1 MLHPPEPMYACVPL
15 QPCTKV
21 RFTLFE
27 ITTMRRLFGISVLSA
42 ALAVSATAMAQ
53 TPQTPPPSSSGEEP
67 IRPATTTVSGT
78 TGIWYVP
85 TSEVLPKKK
94 WSMSL
99 YRTNIDYGQ
108 GFTDVST
115 FPLTFAVGLG
125 NKAELFGSWSLATRI
140 DRDSRPLFFTAVNPD
155 AAANGGIIVD
165 HPGVRQEWSGN
176 QLGDF
181 WVGGKFNLS
190 HASTSNTGFGVRAMV
205 KLPVGDEDSGASS
218 GQTDFAVD
226 GIVSSYGSAV
236 EVSGYGGVIVRGS
249 PDGYELTNGFRW
261 GVGAGFPQRYN
272 LGFRFSAELFGEKYF
287 DDTITAPAGLTA
299 TDGSIAPLTTQ
310 VQGPVVGALGL
321 TWSAPNGFFVGGAA
335 SWNFAMDSRDE
346 AGIGAPSTP
355 KDDKSFEVR
364 IGFHPG
370 ARDRRPRPA
379 PVAAPAAPVTPAPA
393 PAPVAQNR
401 PPTVKASCNPCS
413 VEVGRTALVTADAQD
428 PDGDPL
434 TYQWAAKGGTLT
446 TPTARQTPWT
456 APNTA
461 GPVPFTV
468 TVTDG
473 RGGTA
478 SDSLT
483 IQVTQPSAQQ
493 FAFEDVHFEFDR
505 FTLRQDALTILDDAV
520 KAMQANPTLRLE
532 IEGHTCNIG
541 TNEYNLALGDRRAR
555 AVRDYLVSRGIAQ
568 GRLTTISY
576 GEERPRHDNSREDTR
591 RLNRRAALVVRLQ

>member
-1 MLHPPEPMYACVPL
+1 
-15 QPCTKV
+15 
-21 RFTLFE
+21 
-27 ITTMRRLFGISVLSA
+27 MRRLFGISVLTA
-42 ALAVSATAMAQ
+42 ALAVSTSVMAQ
-53 TPQTPPPSSSGEEP
+53 TPQTPAQPSSGSAGDEP
-67 IRPATTTVSGT
+67 TRPATTTVSGT

-85 TSEVLPKKK
+85 TSEVLPAKK

-99 YRTNIDYGQ
+99 YRTNIDFGQ
-108 GFTDVST
+108 GFSDVST
-115 FPLTFAVGLG
+115 FPVTFAVGLG
-125 NKAELFGSWSLATRI
+125 NRAELFGSWSLATRI
-140 DRDSRPLFFTAVNPD
+140 DRDSRPLFFTPANSD
-155 AAANGGIIVD
+155 AGTNGGILVD
-165 HPGVRQEWSGN
+165 HPGVHEQWTGN
-176 QLGDF
+176 KLGDL
-181 WVGGKFNLS
+181 WLGGKVNLS
-190 HASTSNTGFGVRAMV
+190 AGSTSSAGFGIRGMV
-205 KLPVGDEDSGASS
+205 KVPVGDDESGASS
-218 GQTDFAVD
+218 GKADFAVD
-226 GIVSSYGSAV
+226 AIVSAYGPAV
-236 EVSGYGGVIVRGS
+236 EFAGYGGVIVRGS
-249 PDGYELTNGFRW
+249 PDGYELTNGLRW

-272 LGFRFSAELFGEKYF
+272 GGFRLSAELFGEKYF
-287 DDTITAPAGLTA
+287 DDTVTAPPGLTG
-299 TDGSIAPLTTQ
+299 TDGSLAPLVTS
-310 VQGPVVGALGL
+310 VRGPVVGALGL

-346 AGIGAPSTP
+346 AGIGAPSTA
-355 KDDKSFEVR
+355 KDDKGFEVR

-379 PVAAPAAPVTPAPA
+379 PVEPPAAPAVAVTPAPA
-393 PAPVAQNR
+393 PQNR

-456 APNTA
+456 APNTP

-468 TVTDG
+468 TVNDG

-478 SDSLT
+478 TDSVT

-505 FTLRQDALTILDDAV
+505 FTLRQDALAILDDAV

-555 AVRDYLVSRGIAQ
+555 AVRDYLVSRNIAQ
-568 GRLTTISY
+568 SRLTTVSY